1 MTRERTTFNGTLDWV
16 EKSGRPLP
24 SFLLIKRV
32 LSEKHRDLLAFERR
46 LSEDCVV
53 LSYFLFSTETERGEE
68 RNSSKVCKKK
78 ASLRRESQVLRHTS
92 LAMFVRN
99 W

>member
-46 LSEDCVV
+46 LSEDCV
-53 LSYFLFSTETERGEE
+53 LFSTETERGEE